1 MAQWAITASRV
12 GGGESTPRISDA
24 VTRVERARGDPWA
37 PQRDPVP
44 NTRDDGRRSSLRRL
58 DRTSRRARR
67 TAGRT
72 RDWVWRGRG
81 TGTGSLVGHGTR
93 GAGGTAQRSERE
105 DRAQSLRGQSGGARP
120 LKPPTRRAPTRR
132 RSGAVGAERVDV
144 HVPARGR
151 ACGDWCA
158 VSTKKYHQTVISH
171 IRHGLYYVNLNAGA
185 ASVESSDGETQR
197 EIGVEAAGRPSREA
211 AGQRTHL

>member
-12 GGGESTPRISDA
+12 DGGESTPRISDA

-37 PQRDPVP
+37 PQRDTVP

-72 RDWVWRGRG
+72 RDWVWERHWDRESRG
-81 TGTGSLVGHGTR
+81 TRHTR
-93 GAGGTAQRSERE
+93 SRRHRTEV
-105 DRAQSLRGQSGGARP
+105 RARGQSSESQRPERGARP

-144 HVPARGR
+144 RPR

-158 VSTKKYHQTVISH
+158 VSTKKYSNRHLTHQTWIILRQCRCGVGRIVGWRDST
-171 IRHGLYYVNLNAGA
+171 RDRSGGRGA
-185 ASVESSDGETQR
+185 TR
-197 EIGVEAAGRPSREA
+197 ERLQDSPLIY
-211 AGQRTHL
+211 

>member
-37 PQRDPVP
+37 PQRDTVP

-132 RSGAVGAERVDV
+132 RSGAVGAERS
-144 HVPARGR
+144 AWTCTR
-151 ACGDWCA
+151 ATCVVTGVLCPRKSIIKPSSHTSDMDYIT
-158 VSTKKYHQTVISH
+158 SISMPV
-171 IRHGLYYVNLNAGA
+171 R
-185 ASVESSDGETQR
+185 R
-197 EIGVEAAGRPSREA
+197 R
-211 AGQRTHL
+211 